1 MVTVTAVRHAYPENA
16 GFSINRPAG
25 HGDYTFLHFITEIT
39 FVFGGETVRARPD
52 ACIVFDKTAP
62 QRFYSDKPVLHD
74 WMHFTCTDEKADLA
88 GILPNRIFHPVNGG
102 FVTAILQEIEREFFS
117 DLAGREKMIAAK
129 FDELMIRLK
138 RSVKDGANP
147 VAPETA
153 AALEQLRHRVFS
165 DLSKNYTVAELARS
179 VNFSVSRFFSL
190 YKAMFGI
197 SPVNDAI
204 LTRIN
209 AAKNMLA
216 SGKAPVKKIAADLG
230 YASSA
235 NFIRQFV
242 SRTGFTPTCY
252 REAMKT
258 D

>member
-74 WMHFTCTDEKADLA
+74 WMHFTCTDEKA
-88 GILPNRIFHPVNGG
+88 
-102 FVTAILQEIEREFFS
+102 

-235 NFIRQFV
+235 HFIRQFV

-252 REAMKT
+252 REAMQT